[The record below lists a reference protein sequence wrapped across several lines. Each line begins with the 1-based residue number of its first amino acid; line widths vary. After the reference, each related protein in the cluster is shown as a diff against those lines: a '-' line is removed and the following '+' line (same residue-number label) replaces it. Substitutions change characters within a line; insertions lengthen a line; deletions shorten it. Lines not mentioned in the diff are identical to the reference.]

1 MKYQKE
7 LLLSQEGLREFL
19 AKNKSDLKMI
29 ADEVN
34 VGYSTL
40 RNYAYG
46 VTPLDSMPYRL
57 VEGLTRY
64 VAPENLFKPERGIY
78 LQEPAFY
85 ALATLAGR
93 EITPTPRA
101 FAIAEYTKA
110 VLLLKK
116 REEQA
121 SEGQTFEPRYFFVDL
136 KYQDGFLYEYNKRF
150 TDREHQLYLQT
161 TEQLKT
167 MYGWSDSDLHDI
179 VSQNNSTFEL
189 RTTDP
194 EKVHQ
199 LFSLGLPRT
208 GNENLWLLLQ
218 GKHNI
223 HLIVT
228 NKVVTDG
235 RVSTHVINEI
245 DNTFSVIEH
254 QSKYYFNGVSWMEQ
268 PDNLVHQKAVSHL
281 KGAEFNELRSHLDEP
296 TCELVCRNLIELYT
310 ERPNSD
316 IWLKVANRM
325 LHEQWTR
332 HHNLDIQ
339 DGSFATLLEDEHVAN
354 SPALAKTFDNIAIG
368 IADKINQNLKSLNQS

>member
-1 MKYQKE
+1 MDYKKE
-7 LLLSQEGLREFL
+7 LLLSQQGLREFL
-19 AKNKSDLKMI
+19 DTNKSELKTI
-29 ADEVN
+29 AKELN

-46 VTPLDSMPYRL
+46 NTPLDSMPYRL

-64 VAPENLFKPERGIY
+64 VAPENLFKPEYGIY
-78 LQEPAFY
+78 LQAPAFY

-93 EITPTPRA
+93 EITPTPKA

-110 VLLLKK
+110 VLLLKQ

-121 SEGQTFEPRYFFVDL
+121 SERKTFEPRYFFVDL
-136 KYQDGFLYEYNKRF
+136 KYQDSFLHEYSKRF
-150 TDREHQLYLQT
+150 TTHEHQLYIQT

-167 MYGWSDSDLHDI
+167 MYGWSDSELDDI
-179 VSQNNSTFEL
+179 VSRNNSTFEL

-194 EKVHQ
+194 EKAHQ
-199 LFSLGLPRT
+199 LFSLGLSRT
-208 GNENLWLLLQ
+208 GNENLWLLLR
-218 GKHNI
+218 GTHNI

-228 NKVVTDG
+228 NKMVTDG

-268 PDNLVHQKAVSHL
+268 PDNLVHQKTVSHL
-281 KGAEFNELRSHLDEP
+281 KGAEFNELSSHLDGP
-296 TCELVCRNLIELYT
+296 TYELVCRNLIELHT

-316 IWLKVANRM
+316 IWLKIANRM

-339 DGSFATLLEDEHVAN
+339 DGSFAALLEDEHVAN

>member
-1 MKYQKE
+1 MNFKKE
-7 LLLSQEGLREFL
+7 LLLSKQGIREFL
-19 AKNKSDLKMI
+19 DANKSELKII
-29 ADEVN
+29 AAELN

-46 VTPLDSMPYRL
+46 NTPLDSMPYRL

-121 SEGQTFEPRYFFVDL
+121 SDGEVFEPRYFFVDL
-136 KYQDGFLYEYNKRF
+136 KYQDGFLHEYNKCF
-150 TDREHQLYLQT
+150 TEREHQLYLQT

-194 EKVHQ
+194 EKAHK

-296 TCELVCRNLIELYT
+296 TYELVCRNLIELYT
-310 ERPNSD
+310 EKPNSD
-316 IWLKVANRM
+316 IWLKIANRM

-339 DGSFATLLEDEHVAN
+339 DGSFAALLEDEHVAN
-354 SPALAKTFDNIAIG
+354 SPALAKTFDNIAMELANNIS
-368 IADKINQNLKSLNQS
+368 KELKSLNQS

>member
-1 MKYQKE
+1 MDYKKE
-7 LLLSQEGLREFL
+7 LLLSQQGLREFL
-19 AKNKSDLKMI
+19 DTNKSELKTI
-29 ADEVN
+29 AKELN

-40 RNYAYG
+40 RNYAYSN
-46 VTPLDSMPYRL
+46 TPLDSMPYRL

-121 SEGQTFEPRYFFVDL
+121 SKGQAFEPRYFFVNL
-136 KYQDGFLYEYNKRF
+136 KYQDGFLHEYNKRF
-150 TDREHQLYLQT
+150 TEREHQLYLQT

-194 EKVHQ
+194 EKAHQ

-208 GNENLWLLLQ
+208 GNENLWLLLR
-218 GKHNI
+218 GRHNI

-235 RVSTHVINEI
+235 RVSTHVIDEI

-281 KGAEFNELRSHLDEP
+281 KGAEFDELQSHVDEP
-296 TCELVCRNLIELYT
+296 TYELVCRNLIELYT
-310 ERPNSD
+310 EKPNSD
-316 IWLKVANRM
+316 IWLKIANRM

-339 DGSFATLLEDEHVAN
+339 DGSFAALLEDEHVAN
-354 SPALAKTFDNIAIG
+354 SPALAKTFDNIAMELANNIS
-368 IADKINQNLKSLNQS
+368 NELKSLNQS